1 MIKGNVRKL
10 AALSLSLALA
20 MSYTAFA
27 QTNLS
32 PKEGCNSA
40 ECVKV
45 RTGDKKDYFNKLVN
59 ELGLTEKDIID
70 ARSNGK
76 SLFDLA
82 KTKGYSPDQVRSK
95 ALKIKTENLNKAV
108 SEGKL
113 TKEKAEEITRR
124 IEERFKNWDGS
135 LNFNKGNHEHSFFH
149 DLDDL
154 KELGITEEDIKKAKE
169 SNKSLF
175 DIVKEK
181 KGLNADQV
189 RDSLIKMKEKDLKE
203 DVSEGELTQE
213 KANEIL
219 EKYKMKIK
227 DWDGKFKSHKREN

>member
-20 MSYTAFA
+20 VSYTTFA
-27 QTNLS
+27 QTNTS
-32 PKEGCNSA
+32 PKECCNSV
-40 ECVKV
+40 ECKKA
-45 RTGDKKDYFNKLVN
+45 RIGDRKESFNKLVN
-59 ELGLTEKDIID
+59 ELGLTEKDLID

-82 KTKGYSPDQVRSK
+82 KTKGYTPDQVRSM
-95 ALKIKTENLNKAV
+95 AIKIKTEKLNKAV

-113 TKEKAEEITRR
+113 TKEKAEEITKR

-135 LNFNKGNHEHSFFH
+135 LNFNKGKHEHNFLH
-149 DLDDL
+149 KLDDL
-154 KELGITEEDIKKAKE
+154 EELGITAEDIKKAKE
-169 SNKSLF
+169 SDKSLF

-189 RDSLIKMKEKDLKE
+189 RDSLIKIKEKDLKE

-219 EKYKMKIK
+219 EKFKTKIK
-227 DWDGKFKSHKREN
+227 DWDGKFKSHERDN